1 MPKKT
6 EFFDI
11 VDENDQVIGQAL
23 RSECHGNPALVH
35 RVAHVL
41 VFDSNGRLLLQKRSM
56 RKDIQPGRWDTS
68 VGGHLDPGE
77 GYHEAAC
84 REMREEL
91 GIGRIP
97 LTWLY
102 YSKIRNEIES
112 ENVSTYLARYDGEV
126 RFAPDEIDEVRF
138 WSSEEIDA
146 ALGTGVF
153 TPNFEEE
160 WAMWRKWNRNN
171 EGRGTRDV
179 GRESCLSS
187 GTCAIKR
194 NALSLEKK

>member
-1 MPKKT
+1 MSKKT
-6 EFFDI
+6 ELFDI
-11 VDENDQVIGQAL
+11 VDEQDRVIGQAP

-41 VFDSNGRLLLQKRSM
+41 VFDRSDRLLLQKRSM
-56 RKDIQPGRWDTS
+56 TKDIQPGRWDTS

-77 GYHEAAC
+77 SYLEAAC

-91 GIGRIP
+91 GVEGVP

-102 YSKIRNEIES
+102 TSKIRNEIES

-126 RFAPDEIDEVRF
+126 RFAAEEIDEVRF
-138 WSSEEIDA
+138 WSAAEIDA

-160 WAMWRKWNRNN
+160 WALWRGWKG
-171 EGRGTRDV
+171 ERGKV
-179 GRESCLSS
+179 
-187 GTCAIKR
+187 
-194 NALSLEKK
+194 

>member
-1 MPKKT
+1 MSKKT
-6 EFFDI
+6 ELFDI
-11 VDENDQVIGQAL
+11 VDEQDRVIGQAP

-41 VFDSNGRLLLQKRSM
+41 VFDRSDRLLLQKRSM
-56 RKDIQPGRWDTS
+56 TKDIQPGRWDTS

-77 GYHEAAC
+77 SYLEAAC

-91 GIGRIP
+91 GIEGVP

-102 YSKIRNEIES
+102 FSKIRNEIES
-112 ENVSTYLARYDGEV
+112 ENVSTYLIRYDGEV
-126 RFAPDEIDEVRF
+126 RFEAEEIDEVRF
-138 WSSEEIDA
+138 WSAEEIET

-160 WAMWRKWNRNN
+160 WALWRSWNRRYPVLPERTVALCAGDSFPDLLKDL
-171 EGRGTRDV
+171 EGKEG
-179 GRESCLSS
+179 
-187 GTCAIKR
+187 
-194 NALSLEKK
+194 